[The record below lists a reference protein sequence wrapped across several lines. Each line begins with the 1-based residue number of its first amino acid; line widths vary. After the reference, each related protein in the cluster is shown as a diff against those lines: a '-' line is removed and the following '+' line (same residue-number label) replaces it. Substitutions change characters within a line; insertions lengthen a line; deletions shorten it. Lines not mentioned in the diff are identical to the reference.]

1 MFVITRCL
9 FRNTSGH
16 DVHCAP
22 RFIPAYSSTLAF
34 PGTAPPS
41 STRPLT
47 PPRSA
52 HKKCQPAVHQR
63 LLRRNCFS
71 CDRMLHYQREQE
83 NRRCDRKHEH
93 HVNSCMPV
101 YSPLCDA
108 VLLAGEQ
115 GQDGGEATL
124 KGIRKLFG
132 SREVSV
138 ESICLYLLPA

>member
-1 MFVITRCL
+1 MRGTETAFHVIACCAL
-9 FRNTSGH
+9 PGGPFPS
-16 DVHCAP
+16 VH
-22 RFIPAYSSTLAF
+22 RKEK
-34 PGTAPPS
+34 G
-41 STRPLT
+41 
-47 PPRSA
+47 
-52 HKKCQPAVHQR
+52 
-63 LLRRNCFS
+63 
-71 CDRMLHYQREQE
+71 DRGRDREREQE

-138 ESICLYLLPA
+138 DSICLYLLPA